1 MWKIVEFY
9 MYILSLLKLKSDK
22 KYQSVHMAD
31 PSLQIGTSDNSLSYF
46 SRFLVTLNTGKC

>member
-1 MWKIVEFY
+1 MWKIVGFY
-9 MYILSLLKLKSDK
+9 MYILSLKLKGDK